1 MHHLSNTPIVAIA
14 TPPGRGAVGIVRV
27 SGKAVAPLVKA
38 LCGRDL
44 KPREATYLPFRDV
57 LGEPIDHGLALY
69 FPAPHSF
76 TGEDVLELQAHGGP
90 VVMQLLLARCL
101 EAGAEIDPTTQQA
114 RLAGLRV
121 AQPGEFTQRAFLND
135 KMDLA
140 QAEAVADLI
149 DASTEAAAR
158 GATRSLSG
166 EFSKEIHSLRD
177 ALIHLRML
185 VEATLD
191 FPEEEIDFL
200 QKADAA
206 GQLDRLQATLA
217 RVMQR
222 AGQGALLR
230 EGIKVVIAG
239 QPNAGKSSLLN
250 ALAGAELAIVTPI
263 AGTTRDK
270 VQQTIQI
277 DGVPLHIID
286 TAGLRHSDDEVEKI
300 GIERAWAEIENA
312 DAVLFLHDLVRWNDA
327 AESVNY
333 QAADAAIAK
342 QLVSLLPPR
351 VPVIQVWNK
360 VDAVTP
366 QQAEVAIEKTSK
378 TASETVT
385 ITRNIAVS
393 AKNGQ
398 GLETLRRTLLQV
410 AGWQPA
416 AEGVYIARERHV
428 QALRQVSA
436 HLDMADS
443 QLKAKSQA
451 LDLLAEELR
460 LAQGALGDIT
470 GEFSSDDLLGVIFSK
485 FCIGK

>member
-1 MHHLSNTPIVAIA
+1 L
-14 TPPGRGAVGIVRV
+14 
-27 SGKAVAPLVKA
+27 
-38 LCGRDL
+38 
-44 KPREATYLPFRDV
+44 
-57 LGEPIDHGLALY
+57 
-69 FPAPHSF
+69 
-76 TGEDVLELQAHGGP
+76 ED
-90 VVMQLLLARCL
+90 
-101 EAGAEIDPTTQQA
+101 GAEIDTATQQP
-114 RLAGLRV
+114 RLADLRV

-206 GQLDRLQATLA
+206 GQLSRLQATLA

-250 ALAGAELAIVTPI
+250 ALAGAELAIVTAI

-286 TAGLRHSDDEVEKI
+286 TAGLRHSEDEVEKI

-327 AESVNY
+327 ANLADAANY
-333 QAADAAIAK
+333 QAADAAIAS
-342 QLVSLLPPR
+342 QLASLLPKR

-360 VDAVTP
+360 VDAA
-366 QQAEVAIEKTSK
+366 QATQIAAAIQTDNES
-378 TASETVT
+378 VN
-385 ITRNIAVS
+385 ITVS

-436 HLDMADS
+436 HLDLADN

-460 LAQGALGDIT
+460 LAQNALADIT

>member
-1 MHHLSNTPIVAIA
+1 MKAFFHIANTPIVAIA

-27 SGKAVAPLVKA
+27 SGKSIAPLIQA

-44 KPREATYLPFRDV
+44 KPREATYLPFVDAA
-57 LGEPIDHGLALY
+57 GAAIDHGLALY

-101 EAGAEIDPTTQQA
+101 EAGAEMDAATQQP
-114 RLAGLRV
+114 RLTGLRV

-166 EFSKEIHSLRD
+166 EFSKEVHTLRD

-206 GQLDRLQATLA
+206 GQLSRLQATLA

-222 AGQGALLR
+222 TSQGALLR

-286 TAGLRHSDDEVEKI
+286 TAGLRHSEDEVEKI

-327 AESVNY
+327 TESANY
-333 QAADAAIAK
+333 QAADAAIAT
-342 QLVSLLPPR
+342 QLISLLPKR

-360 VDAVTP
+360 VDAVQPP
-366 QQAEVAIEKTSK
+366 QAATAVEKDAESVN
-378 TASETVT
+378 
-385 ITRNIAVS
+385 ITVS

-398 GLETLRRTLLQV
+398 GLETLRQTLLQV

-436 HLDMADS
+436 HLDLADS

-460 LAQGALGDIT
+460 LAQNDLSAIT
-470 GEFSSDDLLGVIFSK
+470 GEFTSDDLLGVIFSK

>member
-1 MHHLSNTPIVAIA
+1 
-14 TPPGRGAVGIVRV
+14 
-27 SGKAVAPLVKA
+27 
-38 LCGRDL
+38 
-44 KPREATYLPFRDV
+44 
-57 LGEPIDHGLALY
+57 
-69 FPAPHSF
+69 
-76 TGEDVLELQAHGGP
+76 
-90 VVMQLLLARCL
+90 
-101 EAGAEIDPTTQQA
+101 
-114 RLAGLRV
+114 
-121 AQPGEFTQRAFLND
+121 
-135 KMDLA
+135 
-140 QAEAVADLI
+140 
-149 DASTEAAAR
+149 
-158 GATRSLSG
+158 
-166 EFSKEIHSLRD
+166 
-177 ALIHLRML
+177 
-185 VEATLD
+185 
-191 FPEEEIDFL
+191 
-200 QKADAA
+200 
-206 GQLDRLQATLA
+206 LQATLA

-222 AGQGALLR
+222 TSQGALLR

-286 TAGLRHSDDEVEKI
+286 TAGLRHSEDEVEKI

-327 AESVNY
+327 TESANY
-333 QAADAAIAK
+333 QAADAAIAA
-342 QLVSLLPPR
+342 QLASLLPKR

-360 VDAVTP
+360 VDAT
-366 QQAEVAIEKTSK
+366 
-378 TASETVT
+378 T
-385 ITRNIAVS
+385 ITQATQTATAMQTDNEAVNITVS

-398 GLETLRRTLLQV
+398 GLETLRQTLLQV

-436 HLDMADS
+436 HLDLADS

-460 LAQGALGDIT
+460 LAQNDLSAIT
-470 GEFSSDDLLGVIFSK
+470 GEFTSDDLLGVIFSK

>member
-1 MHHLSNTPIVAIA
+1 MHTLSNTPIVAIA

-27 SGKAVAPLVKA
+27 SGKAIAPLIRG

-44 KPREATYLPFRDV
+44 KPREATYLPFVDATG
-57 LGEPIDHGLALY
+57 LAIDQGLALY

-101 EAGAEIDPTTQQA
+101 AAAGELDAATQRP
-114 RLAGLRV
+114 RLPGLRV

-166 EFSKEIHSLRD
+166 EFSKEIHALRD

-200 QKADAA
+200 QKADAV
-206 GQLDRLQATLA
+206 GQLTRLQATLA
-217 RVMQR
+217 CVMQR
-222 AGQGALLR
+222 TSQGALLR

-286 TAGLRHSDDEVEKI
+286 TAGLRQSDDEVEKI

-312 DAVLFLHDLVRWNDA
+312 DAVLFLHDLTRWSNTNHPEVA
-327 AESVNY
+327 IKY
-333 QAADAAIAK
+333 RADEAVITSAIAK
-342 QLVSLLPPR
+342 LAAKN
-351 VPVIQVWNK
+351 VPIIDVWNK
-360 VDAVTP
+360 ADAVDADIAA
-366 QQAEVAIEKTSK
+366 QHKT
-378 TASETVT
+378 TASASQTNPQIT
-385 ITRNIAVS
+385 IS
-393 AKNGQ
+393 AKQ
-398 GLETLRRTLLQV
+398 GAGLQELRQTLLQV

-436 HLDMADS
+436 HLDMAES

-460 LAQGALGDIT
+460 LAQNDLSAIT
-470 GEFSSDDLLGVIFSK
+470 GEFTSDDLLGVIFSK

>member
-1 MHHLSNTPIVAIA
+1 MNADPIVAIA

-27 SGKAVAPLVKA
+27 SGKAIAPLVRA

-44 KPREATYLPFRDV
+44 KPREATYLPFQDAA
-57 LGEPIDHGLALY
+57 GEAIDHGLALY

-90 VVMQLLLARCL
+90 VVMQLILARCL
-101 EAGAEIDPTTQQA
+101 EAGAEIDPSTQA
-114 RLAGLRV
+114 PSLASLRV

-200 QKADAA
+200 QKADAS

-286 TAGLRHSDDEVEKI
+286 TAGLRHSEDEVEKI
-300 GIERAWAEIENA
+300 GIERAWTEIENA
-312 DAVLFLHDLVRWNDA
+312 DAVLFLHDLVRWQDA
-327 AESVNY
+327 ASSPIY
-333 QAADAAIAK
+333 QAADAAIAA
-342 QLVSLLPPR
+342 QLSALLPHR
-351 VPVIQVWNK
+351 VPVIDVWNK
-360 VDAVTP
+360 VDAAAAVHAPSAT
-366 QQAEVAIEKTSK
+366 AIDANS
-378 TASETVT
+378 APNRQISL
-385 ITRNIAVS
+385 S
-393 AKNGQ
+393 AKSGQ
-398 GLETLRRTLLQV
+398 GLDALREALLQV

-416 AEGVYIARERHV
+416 SEGVYIARARHV
-428 QALRQVSA
+428 DALRQVST
-436 HLDMADS
+436 HLQHADN

-460 LAQGALGDIT
+460 LAQNALGDIT
-470 GEFSSDDLLGVIFSK
+470 GEFTSDDLLGVIFSK